1 MIKDKISTGNCGEYF
16 VAAELERHGFTAA
29 VPMSNTRDYDILAIC
44 REDPDKQYAIQVKT
58 NTGSKTSW
66 ILKDKNEKI
75 SNNNVFYV
83 FVNLNDG
90 GYPDYYVVPSKIV
103 ADYITENH
111 RIWLITPGKKG
122 QKHNNSSIRTF
133 RLEKDSE
140 YKNAWESL

>member
-29 VPMSNTRDYDILAIC
+29 VPMSNTRDYDILAIS
-44 REDPDKQYAIQVKT
+44 REDPNKQYAIQVKT

-75 SNNNVFYV
+75 SNSNVFYV

-103 ADYITENH
+103 VDYISENH
-111 RIWLITPGKKG
+111 QIWLNTPGKKG

-140 YKNAWESL
+140 YRNAWESL